1 MKTFNQTCLSLFN
14 KKSAS
19 FALVVVLITAVFAF
33 QVQADSIAI
42 DFESFTLG
50 SVNGQDGWG
59 ITGGYDVEIV
69 DATAYG
75 YASFGNQSLRISN
88 AVTSGSFGDHLFSQ
102 SLADEAGETDAE
114 NGGMSGG
121 TRQTYFA
128 ASWDF
133 ASTVPGAEQSGLNIT
148 VSPDRGDGARM
159 SWIQMADTPTGLEV
173 NFYGYDTT
181 LGGTCGDLDNFVFN
195 TIASGLDRTVP
206 HNIRVTMEF
215 VDGINNDVMNVFID
229 GTLVHV
235 GKTWEDYFRNCEA
248 PDPPELPTSR
258 TVDSLL
264 FRASGTA
271 VTGHSGNGFLIDN
284 VQLHSGG
291 FCTTD
296 CYVDAATGDDLNG
309 GTSDSPFAT
318 IQRAIDAVE
327 PNGTVHVADGTYAE
341 TLDVN
346 KSGITIDGESKA
358 GVEINASGF
367 TGYSLNV
374 TADDVTLQDFT
385 LIGRGDSTGTY
396 GLKVSSS
403 SPTRLSNFTLENVL
417 VDNSY
422 RTGVDLNGVD
432 GALIKDVEV
441 QDVPSGN
448 GLSITDSNDIVF
460 ENITTSN
467 NAWGGLAIYTYGRY
481 YTLGSD
487 NVTIQGTNSFA
498 EANKVYVE
506 RGNYNDPGN
515 PEPVTN
521 LTVNGFDYTVMN
533 DTFRA
538 GGENFTF
545 YQISQSDAIAYALAL
560 ATPEDSYV
568 NELATG
574 DFWVGQDET
583 NTMTFQTAVDHATVG
598 DTIHGLPGTYAE
610 NITINKSLTLSGAG
624 DGDDPLVDT
633 ILDGTSLTGRGIFV
647 NSSIT
652 DVTVAGLRIHN
663 YANPSGTGIWAA
675 GQNNN
680 FTVQNVTV
688 NNNGPGFIAAAGGI
702 YMNGPVDNV
711 LIDNVTAHN
720 NTGRGIVIWNGFK
733 TNITIT
739 NNDVQNN
746 NCCGI
751 ELQDGTASGVTMTG
765 NTVMN
770 NGDSGLSAVG
780 LTSGAGAN
788 LIANNV
794 LDSNGRFGI
803 EIKLPDGTGL
813 DSGDGSIVVENNT
826 VSLTTLPTDLRD
838 YAGIA
843 AFRRSYLASNNNV
856 DIPTGVIV
864 RNNTVSGY
872 TQTNAG
878 STSTGFGIVV
888 EGTNMV
894 VTGNTLNNNDVGV
907 QSQAGHLPYTADAS
921 VDSDQS
927 NLDDDYFG
935 RGNSPV
941 ACAAVSSNTY
951 SGNSVDFRTVG
962 PAGGLVQNVDAGTAF
977 CGIQAAIDDA
987 GTLNGHTLQVAP
999 GLYDEDV
1006 TISKSIALLGPN
1018 VDSHPQYD
1026 ARDFEAIISGVVAL
1040 GAGVDDVT
1048 IAGFTIQDGTY
1059 GVRGASGT
1067 GSHSNIAIQW
1077 NDFTNIEQGPV
1088 QLGEGFGGGLSSTD
1102 WTVSHNRIS
1111 NITGDNATAVVLF
1124 NTTGVTISNNY
1135 VRHTDNV
1142 VGRRGINL
1150 DGVRNAVVSGNDI
1163 DLGITDFADQ
1173 TAVFNAARYN
1183 LQLSMSDRSSMNVT
1197 LDNNTFNG
1205 AYDGIA
1211 TLGNGELEN
1220 VTISNNSFS
1229 NFVFGIR
1236 TQANSLTPISFHSS
1250 LTIEKNVITNLIRD
1264 GIRFNGQNLDGPYAN
1279 VVVQR
1284 NHISG
1289 NGEFGV
1295 RAAEDVM
1302 FTGEE
1307 SAISATCNWWGSA
1320 DGPSGSGPGVGDAV
1334 SDLVTFNPW
1343 LLSTDLDGQCDT
1355 SGPAADEFTLFLP
1368 IIISEP

>member
-1 MKTFNQTCLSLFN
+1 MKPLNLFSSRLFN
-14 KKSAS
+14 KNKKSVY
-19 FALVVVLITAVFAF
+19 FALVVALVTAVFTF
-33 QVQADSIAI
+33 QAHADSVSI
-42 DFESFTLG
+42 DFESFTPG
-50 SVNGQDGWG
+50 SVDGQDGWG
-59 ITGGYDVEIV
+59 ITGSYDVEIV
-69 DATAYG
+69 DATSYG
-75 YASFGNQSLRISN
+75 YASFGDQSLRISN
-88 AVTSGSFGDHLFSQ
+88 AFTSGNYGDQLFSQ

-121 TRQTYFA
+121 TRQPYFA

-133 ASTVPGAEQSGLNIT
+133 ASTVPSAEQSGLSIT

-159 SWIQMADTPTGLEV
+159 SWIQMADTGTGLEV

-181 LGGTCGDLDNFVFN
+181 LGGTCDDLDNFVY
-195 TIASGLDRTVP
+195 TTVASGLDRTVP
-206 HNIRVTMEF
+206 HNIRVTMAF
-215 VDGINNDVMNVFID
+215 ADGINNDVMNVFID

-235 GKTWEDYFRNCEA
+235 GKTWEDYFRNCEG
-248 PDPPELPTSR
+248 PNSR

-271 VTGHSGNGFLIDN
+271 VSANSGNGFLIDN
-284 VQLHSGG
+284 VQLHSGPV
-291 FCTTD
+291 CSTD
-296 CYVDAATGDDLNG
+296 CYVDASTGDDLNG
-309 GTSDSPFAT
+309 GTSSSPFAT

-346 KSGITIDGESKA
+346 KNGITIDGQSKT
-358 GVEINASGF
+358 GVQVDASSL

-385 LIGRGDSTGTY
+385 LIGNGTSAGTY

-403 SPTRLSNFTLENVL
+403 SSTRLSNFTVVNVL
-417 VDNSY
+417 VQNSY

-467 NAWGGLAIYTYGRY
+467 NAWGGLAIYTYGQY

-487 NVTIQGTNSFA
+487 NITIQGSNSFG

-506 RGNYNDPGN
+506 RGNFNDPGS

-533 DTFRA
+533 DTFRSGA
-538 GGENFTF
+538 ENFTF
-545 YQISQSDAIAYALAL
+545 YQITQSDAIAFALAL

-568 NELATG
+568 NEVATG
-574 DFWVGQDET
+574 DFWVGQDDT
-583 NTMTFQTAVDHATVG
+583 NTMTFQTAVDHAATG

-610 NITINKSLTLSGAG
+610 NITIDKPLTLTGAG
-624 DGDDPLVDT
+624 DGDDPLVNT
-633 ILDGTSLTGRGIFV
+633 VLDGTGLTGRGIFV

-652 DVTVAGLRIHN
+652 DVMIEGLRIHN
-663 YANPSGTGIWAA
+663 YTNPSGTGIWAA
-675 GQNNN
+675 GQNDN

-688 NNNGPGFIAAAGGI
+688 NNNGTGSISAAGGI

-770 NGDSGLSAVG
+770 NGDSGMSAVG
-780 LTSGAGAN
+780 LTSGAGPN

-856 DIPTGVIV
+856 DIPTGVII

-872 TQTNAG
+872 TQTNAS

-921 VDSDQS
+921 VDGDQS

-951 SGNSVDFRTVG
+951 SGNGVDFRTIG

-987 GTLNGHTLQVAP
+987 STLNEHTLQVAP
-999 GLYDEDV
+999 GFYDEDV

-1018 VDSHPQYD
+1018 VGSHPQYD
-1026 ARDFEAIISGVVAL
+1026 TRDFEAVINGVVAL
-1040 GAGVDDVT
+1040 GAGVNDVT
-1048 IAGFTIQDGTY
+1048 IAGFTIQDGEY
-1059 GVRGASGT
+1059 GVRSAAGT
-1067 GSHSNIAIQW
+1067 TSHSNITIQW
-1077 NDFTNIEQGPV
+1077 NDFTNVGQSAVRHG
-1088 QLGEGFGGGLSSTD
+1088 LGFGGGTESIN
-1102 WTVSHNRIS
+1102 WTISNNRIS
-1111 NITGDNATAVVLF
+1111 NITGSEATAVVLF
-1124 NTTGVTISNNY
+1124 NTTGVTITNNY
-1135 VRHTDNV
+1135 LRHTADV
-1142 VGRRGINL
+1142 LGRRGINL
-1150 DGVRNAVVSGNDI
+1150 DGVRNAIVTDNDI
-1163 DLGITDFADQ
+1163 DLGITNFANQ

-1183 LQLSMSDRSSMNVT
+1183 LQLSMSDRSSLNVT
-1197 LDNNTFNG
+1197 LDNNTFSG

-1220 VTISNNSFS
+1220 VTISNNSFG

-1236 TQANSLTPISFHSS
+1236 TQTGSLTPISFHSN
-1250 LTIEKNVITNLIRD
+1250 LTIEGNLITNLVRD
-1264 GIRFNGQNLDGPYAN
+1264 GIRFNGQSLDGPYAN
-1279 VVVQR
+1279 IIIQR

-1289 NGEFGV
+1289 NGEYGV
-1295 RAAEDVM
+1295 RAADNVL
-1302 FTGEE
+1302 FAGDD
-1307 SAISATCNWWGSA
+1307 AAFKATCNWWGNA
-1320 DGPSGSGPGVGDAV
+1320 DGPSGSGPGTGDQV

-1343 LLSTDLDGQCDT
+1343 LLSDDLSGDCDS
-1355 SGPAADEFTLFLP
+1355 SGPLADEFVLFLP
-1368 IIISEP
+1368 IVIAEP